1 MKEFPNAVL
10 TSRQNPLIKRLR
22 KLQQSKGRREQGC
35 LLLEGTH
42 LLEAALAH
50 LDRLE
55 WVGATD
61 AWQQKYPQLW
71 RRALNQS
78 QDSAE
83 VSPEVLAALT
93 TTPSPDGVAAVIA
106 DSTPNLT
113 PPPTPS
119 LALLLDRLQDPGNLG
134 TILRVG
140 AAAGLPGLWLT
151 PDCVDLGNPKVLRAS
166 AGAWFQ
172 TPRQILNDPIS
183 WVQSLSA
190 QGYQI
195 IAAAPRAPKLYWDL
209 DFSRP
214 TLLLLGSEGQG
225 LRPELA
231 ALANEAAAIPQ
242 APGVESL
249 NAAVSAA
256 LILYEARR
264 QGGGS
269 IFSLKGQS

>member
-1 MKEFPNAVL
+1 VKEFPNAVL

-22 KLQQSKGRREQGC
+22 QLQQAKGRRQQEC

-50 LDRLE
+50 LERLE
-55 WVGATD
+55 WVGATE
-61 AWQQKYPQLW
+61 AWQKKHPQLW

-78 QDSAE
+78 QDSAA
-83 VSPEVLAALT
+83 VSPEVLGALAT
-93 TTPSPDGVAAVIA
+93 TVTPDGVAAVIR
-106 DSTPNLT
+106 DPLQTLT
-113 PPPTPS
+113 PPPHPP

-134 TILRVG
+134 TLLRVG
-140 AAAGLPGLWLT
+140 AAAGLQGLWLT

-172 TPRQILNDPIS
+172 MPRQVLSDPVS
-183 WVQSLSA
+183 WVRSLGA
-190 QGYQI
+190 KGYQI
-195 IAAAPRAPKLYWDL
+195 IAATPQAPKLYWDL

-231 ALANEAAAIPQ
+231 ALANEAVAIPQ

-256 LILYEARR
+256 LMLYEARR
-264 QGGGS
+264 QA
-269 IFSLKGQS
+269 QSRSE

>member
-22 KLQQSKGRREQGC
+22 KLQQTKGRREQGC

-42 LLEAALAH
+42 LLEAALTH
-50 LDRLE
+50 LDQLE
-55 WVGATD
+55 WVGATE

-71 RRALNQS
+71 RRALNRS

-83 VSPEVLAALT
+83 VSPEVLEALT
-93 TTPSPDGVAAVIA
+93 TTPSPEGVAAVIA
-106 DSTPNLT
+106 DSTQHLT
-113 PPPTPS
+113 PLPTPP
-119 LALLLDRLQDPGNLG
+119 LGLLLDRIQDPGNLG
-134 TILRVG
+134 TILRVC
-140 AAAGLPGLWLT
+140 AATGLQGLWLT

-172 TPRQILNDPIS
+172 TPRQVIDDPVP
-183 WVQSLSA
+183 WVQSLGA
-190 QGYQI
+190 KGYQI
-195 IAAAPRAPKLYWDL
+195 IATAPQAPKLYWDL

-225 LRPELA
+225 LRPELT

-256 LILYEARR
+256 LFLYEARR
-264 QGGGS
+264 QEKNNENR
-269 IFSLKGQS
+269 LEA